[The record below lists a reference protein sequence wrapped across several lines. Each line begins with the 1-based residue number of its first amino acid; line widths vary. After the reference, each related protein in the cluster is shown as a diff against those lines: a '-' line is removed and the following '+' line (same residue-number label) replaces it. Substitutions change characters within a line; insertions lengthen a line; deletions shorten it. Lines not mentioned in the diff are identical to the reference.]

1 MIATI
6 KTTTARVIA
15 AAAIAFLVPLM
26 SHAQDTT
33 FPLQE
38 ATLKGDEIIVSPYGT
53 IELQDNYVTDRSS
66 QLLFDAMDLQR
77 ASQAYIWST
86 PLVGMVTWRI
96 EQNKQYGPNARGSFA
111 GL

>member
-1 MIATI
+1 M
-6 KTTTARVIA
+6 
-15 AAAIAFLVPLM
+15 
-26 SHAQDTT
+26 
-33 FPLQE
+33 
-38 ATLKGDEIIVSPYGT
+38 IVSPYGT

-111 GL
+111 VFDSYNEKLGILTANMTTPYIVNFDSLADGPIMVDYPQA